1 MASFCHQCK
10 VKSRDAMRN
19 LKDDEQLRLACAS
32 LLEHTVTLE
41 GNQRWIREFLSWML
55 RVRDIAHDEFV
66 SESFQLDLW
75 NTQAVSATGM
85 GHVDISQVAA
95 NRDIAESLWQLKIAY
110 AATRNALDREALIS
124 DTWSKVVASVTPL
137 SKRRP
142 RLKMYRLFALLCPGA
157 FTTIAH
163 FRKLRELAS
172 HLGLKYTTEPRLALH
187 RIVLERLDQV
197 LGVVPDTLTEEGAK
211 RLTLPWLLYVDYVQN
226 PELEATEVSDPQ
238 SGEERLNPLPPERR
252 RRGMLAIGGGLAT
265 IQTMIEFLALGA
277 TRDDFI
283 DHLQSIS
290 PQSKRSTLHTQLNAL
305 MAEWG
310 LVRANG
316 ADLHLTSRGEAL
328 LESGDQDEVIDWMI
342 TRILGFDYLLVALR
356 DNPMSKRDALLTLRQ
371 ANPNWTSD
379 FAPSS
384 LFGWLRSLNLIELSD
399 KTVRLT
405 ELGEQWVSRVH
416 WTPKPLPASDVADLS
431 VTVAHIAPSD
441 ELAERPKLQDIILGF
456 DPNLPFPPAM
466 IGQLDAGLWSH
477 PRRHFAVLTGLS
489 GAGKTQLARGY
500 ALSLWQNEPE
510 PSQGLLIVPVQPGWH
525 DYSSLLG
532 YVNPLESGSYVRTR
546 VLDFILQAASDPTRP
561 YTLVLDEMNLS
572 HPEQY
577 LAPFLSA
584 METGEAID
592 LHGQSEAVDG
602 VPGAIAY
609 PSNLVLIGTVN
620 MDETTLGLS
629 DKVLDRAS
637 VIEFW
642 NVDVHAYPG
651 WEHADFLPEQLTI
664 LRELMDRLMRTL
676 RPARLH
682 FGWRTLH
689 DIIGYLQQTRR
700 GEVIDFRT
708 SLDQAIYSKI
718 LPKLRGEDSPRLQK
732 VFEGL
737 DEILRD
743 HHLTDCL
750 AKVRDMQQDLL
761 HSGSARF
768 WR

>member
-1 MASFCHQCK
+1 M
-10 VKSRDAMRN
+10 
-19 LKDDEQLRLACAS
+19 DDEQLRLACTT
-32 LLEHTVTLE
+32 LLDSTVPLK
-41 GNQRWIREFLSWML
+41 GNQHWIGELLHWMQ
-55 RVRDIAHDEFV
+55 RIHSIAHDEFV
-66 SESFQLDLW
+66 GARFQLELW

-95 NRDIAESLWQLKIAY
+95 NAEIAERLWQLKVAY
-110 AATRNALDREALIS
+110 AASSNSNDREALIS
-124 DTWSKVVASVTPL
+124 DAWSKLVISVAPL
-137 SKRRP
+137 CKRQP

-163 FRKLRELAS
+163 FRKLRELAL
-172 HLGLKYTTEPRLALH
+172 HLGLKYSAEPRLVLH
-187 RIVLERLDQV
+187 RLVLERLDQV
-197 LGVVPDTLTEEGAK
+197 LGPAPAPLTREGAT
-211 RLTLPWLLYVDYVQN
+211 RLTLPWLLYVTHVQN
-226 PELEATEVSDPQ
+226 PELEATEVSDPE
-238 SGEERLNPLPPERR
+238 SRDERLNPLPAERR
-252 RRGMLAIGGGLAT
+252 RRGMVAIGGGLAT
-265 IQTMIEFLALGA
+265 IQAMIEFLVQSS

-310 LVRANG
+310 VIRANG
-316 ADLHLTSRGEAL
+316 ASLHLTSRGEAL
-328 LESGDQDEVIDWMI
+328 LESGDPDEVIDWMI
-342 TRILGFDYLLVALR
+342 TRILGFDYLLAALSE
-356 DNPMSKRDALLTLRQ
+356 NPLSRREALLTLRQ

-384 LFGWLRSLNLIELSD
+384 LFGWLRSLQLIELND
-399 KTVRLT
+399 KWVRLT
-405 ELGEQWVSRVH
+405 DRGEQWVKRIH
-416 WTPKPLPASDVADLS
+416 WTPKPLPPQDGTDPLVAI
-431 VTVAHIAPSD
+431 TQATPSA
-441 ELAERPKLQDIILGF
+441 ELAERPKLKDIIQGF
-456 DPNLPFPPAM
+456 DTLLPFPPAL

-500 ALSLWQNEPE
+500 ALSLWQAEPD
-510 PSQGLLIVPVQPGWH
+510 PSEGLLIVPVQPGWH
-525 DYSSLLG
+525 DCSSLLG
-532 YVNPLESGSYVRTR
+532 YVNPLESESYVRTR

-584 METGEAID
+584 METGESID
-592 LHGQSEAVDG
+592 LHGQIEAING
-602 VPGAIAY
+602 VPAAIAY
-609 PSNLVLIGTVN
+609 PANLVIIGTVN
-620 MDETTLGLS
+620 MDETTHGLS

-642 NVDVHAYPG
+642 NIDVQAYPG
-651 WEHADFLPEQLTI
+651 WDQADLEPEQLAT
-664 LRELMDRLMRTL
+664 LRELMDRLMNVL

-700 GEVIDFRT
+700 GEVIDFKAA
-708 SLDQAIYSKI
+708 LDQAIYSKV

-737 DEILRD
+737 HETL
-743 HHLTDCL
+743 HLHGLASCTD
-750 AKVRDMQQDLL
+750 KVNDMLQDLL
-761 HSGSARF
+761 HSGSTRF